1 MGCVDGNE
9 IMTEESLKYDL
20 ANIESATNL
29 FSEDNKLGAGG
40 FGEVYKVRKY
50 FIFKTILP

>member
-1 MGCVDGNE
+1 
-9 IMTEESLKYDL
+9 MTEESLKYDL
-20 ANIESATNL
+20 ANIEAATNL